1 MTPSTRSENPVS
13 NYKQTQE
20 AMTRWKR
27 KTLLGVF
34 KPRLILIPFA
44 VINRIHEI
52 PYTDAGFKYKEVF
65 VFGVRIMRFQ
75 IGM

>member
-1 MTPSTRSENPVS
+1 MSK
-13 NYKQTQE
+13 YKQTRE
-20 AMTRWKR
+20 ALTRWKLQ
-27 KTLLGVF
+27 TILGLF

-44 VINRIHEI
+44 IINRIHEI
-52 PYTDAGFKYKEVF
+52 PNTDVCFRYKEVF

>member
-1 MTPSTRSENPVS
+1 MTSD
-13 NYKQTQE
+13 QQQ
-20 AMTRWKR
+20 ALTRWKLQ
-27 KTLLGVF
+27 TLLGLF

-44 VINRIHEI
+44 VINRAHEI
-52 PYTDAGFKYKEVF
+52 PGTTACFRYKEVF